1 MLLTLEPMAASNGS
15 QPAGPAM
22 PGLAIELPA
31 EVPILGAVAGAVVAI
46 PLVAVLEGE
55 ARPVDSVELAV
66 SPPAMSGTV
75 LGDADVIPV
84 VEADVA
90 PVASALLFE
99 VGDTKF
105 PDVWVVPY
113 GDCAARLPEA
123 VPCVWAA
130 ADAANDTAN
139 AVTIGVL
146 QCCMALSSCVGGL
159 TTVAHAGFAPR
170 RSPAGWSPYP
180 NRLSYALAHMVVL
193 GDQHINCRHDE
204 QREQSADR
212 QTGGDHEAH
221 AEA

>member
-1 MLLTLEPMAASNGS
+1 VLLTLEPMAASNGS

-46 PLVAVLEGE
+46 PLVAVPEGE
-55 ARPVDSVELAV
+55 ARPVDRVELAV

-84 VEADVA
+84 AEADVA

-99 VGDTKF
+99 VDDTEF

-113 GDCAARLPEA
+113 GDCAAWLPEA

-139 AVTIGVL
+139 AVTIAGVL
-146 QCCMALSSCVGGL
+146 QRCMALSFCVGGL
-159 TTVAHAGFAPR
+159 TTVASAGFAPR
-170 RSPAGWSPYP
+170 R
-180 NRLSYALAHMVVL
+180 L
-193 GDQHINCRHDE
+193 
-204 QREQSADR
+204 DR
-212 QTGGDHEAH
+212 SFAVP
-221 AEA
+221 